1 MLLALFR
8 TKNKTIMK
16 SIFKILAAPVVVCL
30 MMAASSCQKDNVTT
44 PLDEVLE
51 PGEVAYKQPKP
62 GVYTITKFTD
72 TGDDETAQFN
82 GYTFEFQA
90 DGDFIATT
98 GGGTVFNGS
107 WDLNGAE
114 TVMTLNIAGNA
125 ALNDL
130 DDDDWTVVKITNKKI
145 KIKANGPDVVI
156 FQPI

>member
-1 MLLALFR
+1 M
-8 TKNKTIMK
+8 KN
-16 SIFKILAAPVVVCL
+16 IFKILAAPVVVCL
-30 MMAASSCQKDNVTT
+30 MMAATSCQKDNATT
-44 PLDEVLE
+44 PLDEVMA

-62 GVYTITKFTD
+62 GVYTITKFVD

-98 GGGTVFNGS
+98 GTGDVFNGS
-107 WDLNGAE
+107 WDLNAAE
-114 TVMTLNIAGNA
+114 TVMTLVISGTQ

-130 DDDDWTVVKITNKKI
+130 DDDNWDVVKITNKKI
-145 KIKANGPDVVI
+145 KIRANGPDIVI